1 MKVLLLSAYA
11 AHSHVHWQRTLQ
23 AMFSHW
29 QWQILSLPPRH
40 FSWRVRGNPL
50 YWAIAERDV
59 LEVHYDLLIATS
71 MVDLATL
78 RGLVPALA
86 RLPSL
91 LYFHENQFDYPSPRQ
106 QHGLLEAQMVSL
118 YSALAAD
125 SLLFNSAYNRDTF
138 LAGSQALLDKLPD
151 RVPSGVVALLREKS
165 AVLPVPLELHEQA
178 ARWPGQSGELP
189 ARPLRLLWVGR
200 FEHDKGGDLLVSI
213 LSLLEKD
220 DTHYELAVVGQQ
232 FRSMPEAYRQIAHQ
246 FDHRIVQFGYVESA
260 EDYRAL
266 QRAADIVLSTAR
278 HEFQGLAVMEAVA
291 SGCLPVVPSRQAY
304 PEIYPSTYCYP
315 SHPDDPER
323 EARAAADLIREL
335 ATLLASGSAQP
346 PDLTRFSRQ
355 QLAPRYKDA
364 LMALVG
370 AQDGN

>member
-1 MKVLLLSAYA
+1 
-11 AHSHVHWQRTLQ
+11 
-23 AMFSHW
+23 
-29 QWQILSLPPRH
+29 
-40 FSWRVRGNPL
+40 
-50 YWAIAERDV
+50 
-59 LEVHYDLLIATS
+59 DLLIATS

-86 RLPSL
+86 GQPSL

-106 QHGLLEAQMVSL
+106 QHGLLEAQMVSI

-125 SLLFNSAYNRDTF
+125 SVLFNSAYNRDTF
-138 LAGSQALLDKLPD
+138 LAGTQALLDKLPD
-151 RVPSGVVALLREKS
+151 RVPSGVVAVLREKS

-189 ARPLRLLWVGR
+189 ARPLRLVWVGR

-220 DTHYELAVVGQQ
+220 NTHYELAVVGQQ
-232 FRSMPEAYRQIAHQ
+232 FRSTPEAYRQIAHQ

-260 EDYRAL
+260 ADYRAL
-266 QRAADIVLSTAR
+266 LRGGDIVLSTAR

-304 PEIYPSTYCYP
+304 PEIYPASYCYP

>member
-1 MKVLLLSAYA
+1 MSAYA
-11 AHSHVHWQRTLQ
+11 AQSHVHWQRALQ
-23 AMFSHW
+23 AMFSQW

-50 YWAIAERDV
+50 YWAMAERDV
-59 LEVHYDLLIATS
+59 LEEHYDLLIATS

-86 RLPSL
+86 GQPSL

-106 QHGLLEAQMVSL
+106 QHGLLEAQMVSI

-125 SLLFNSAYNRDTF
+125 SVLFNSAYNRDTF
-138 LAGSQALLDKLPD
+138 LAGTRALLDKLPD
-151 RVPSGVVALLREKS
+151 RVPSGVVAVLREKS

-189 ARPLRLLWVGR
+189 ARPLRLVWVGR

-220 DTHYELAVVGQQ
+220 NTHYELAVVGQQ
-232 FRSMPEAYRQIAHQ
+232 FRSTPEAYRQIAHQ

-260 EDYRAL
+260 ADYRAL
-266 QRAADIVLSTAR
+266 LRGGDIVLSTAR

-304 PEIYPSTYCYP
+304 PEIYPASYCYP

-335 ATLLASGSAQP
+335 APQLASGSAQA
-346 PDLTRFSRQ
+346 PDVTRFSRQ
-355 QLAPRYKDA
+355 ELAPRYRDA
-364 LMALVG
+364 FLALVG
-370 AQDGN
+370 AQDSN